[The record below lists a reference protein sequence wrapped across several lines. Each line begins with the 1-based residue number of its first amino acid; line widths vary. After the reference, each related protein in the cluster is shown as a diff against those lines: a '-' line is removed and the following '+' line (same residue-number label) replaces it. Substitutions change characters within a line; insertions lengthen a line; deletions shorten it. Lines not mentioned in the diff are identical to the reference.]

1 MIFGFKV
8 IEEGSLANVGG
19 FGDLLDCDV
28 TKPAL
33 GNQLK
38 SAPEQFQPGFRAAAF
53 PASGACLPGHF
64 NGNKGIGESGWR
76 RYATVLHE

>member
-1 MIFGFKV
+1 LVSKV

-53 PASGACLPGHF
+53 PASGACLPGRIASY
-64 NGNKGIGESGWR
+64 GGIGESSWER
-76 RYATVLHE
+76 